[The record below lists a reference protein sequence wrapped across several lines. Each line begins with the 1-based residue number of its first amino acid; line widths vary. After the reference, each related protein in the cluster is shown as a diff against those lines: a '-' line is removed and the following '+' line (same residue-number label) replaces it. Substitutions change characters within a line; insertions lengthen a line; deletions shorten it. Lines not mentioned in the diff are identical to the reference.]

1 MAMAR
6 SSFDYF
12 FLRFLLL
19 EDLRALAL
27 LVERLAEIRAR
38 GGATRGL
45 VRLKLQGEDV
55 GLGVVRPEGPEL
67 GGRFAALLDRGD
79 IVLNESALIKLRL
92 VEQGPGLDIGSKKVA
107 TLFVL
112 EE

>member
-6 SSFDYF
+6 SGFDYF

-38 GGATRGL
+38 GRATRGL

-55 GLGVVRPEGPEL
+55 GLGVVRP
-67 GGRFAALLDRGD
+67 
-79 IVLNESALIKLRL
+79 
-92 VEQGPGLDIGSKKVA
+92 
-107 TLFVL
+107 
-112 EE
+112 